1 MGLGKTI
8 QTISFLHQ
16 LRFTKTTSI
25 NGPFLI
31 IAPLSLVDQWQSEI
45 ATWSPSMNTV
55 LLHGNQQAR
64 ETIVGRE
71 FFYQEPY
78 VSKAEASALKRAGVF
93 KFQILL
99 TTFENAVK
107 EISTLCKVPWEA
119 MIIDEA
125 HKLKN
130 AQSRIFQTLSN
141 IKTKHCVLL
150 TGTPLQNKTEELW
163 ALLNF
168 AEPDRFNDL
177 GDFLTKFGDLKS
189 AHQVASLHEMLKP
202 YLLRRIKEDVE
213 KSLPP
218 KEETI

>member
-1 MGLGKTI
+1 MISSCIVGKTI

-71 FFYQEPY
+71 FYYQEPY

-150 TGTPLQNKTEELW
+150 TGTPLQNKTEVSGCLFFYIC
-163 ALLNF
+163 APMIADDVVFYRNF
-168 AEPDRFNDL
+168 GRC
-177 GDFLTKFGDLKS
+177 
-189 AHQVASLHEMLKP
+189 
-202 YLLRRIKEDVE
+202 
-213 KSLPP
+213 
-218 KEETI
+218 